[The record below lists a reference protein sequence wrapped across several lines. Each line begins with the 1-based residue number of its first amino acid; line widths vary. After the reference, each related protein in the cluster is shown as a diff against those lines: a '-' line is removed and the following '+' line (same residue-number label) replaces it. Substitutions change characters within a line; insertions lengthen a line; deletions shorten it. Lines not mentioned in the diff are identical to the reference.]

1 MPIILNNSNIT
12 VDYKAS
18 NFNIESVKSEL
29 YLKNTTY
36 DNYIN
41 NMTAAINNNNTNYA
55 ITPYIY
61 KDDNKIYIVEIY
73 KYLGSGNQNIYTKR
87 FTQNTLCDILIVGGG
102 GAGGNSM
109 GGGGGAGGVVYT
121 INQIFNT
128 GVYTIGVGKGGV
140 GLPL

>member
-109 GGGGGAGGVVYT
+109 GGGGGA
-121 INQIFNT
+121 
-128 GVYTIGVGKGGV
+128 
-140 GLPL
+140 